1 MAEEAAEEVEEVLK
15 LRYGDLALLLSQDDQ
30 GRKRFAVEATFSY
43 FKGGNRR
50 LQRKTFIWPGQSDI
64 LIGPVTHLAALAL
77 HDKAFQQPSLSSAR
91 RLFSLD
97 VPRREQSITIPW
109 RDDILC
115 RSWR

>member
-50 LQRKTFIWPGQSDI
+50 LQRSVGI
-64 LIGPVTHLAALAL
+64 
-77 HDKAFQQPSLSSAR
+77 
-91 RLFSLD
+91 
-97 VPRREQSITIPW
+97 
-109 RDDILC
+109 
-115 RSWR
+115 